1 VFDVMKGI
9 RVVEIGSFVFVPLA
23 TAVLAD
29 WGAEVIKIEHPRT
42 GDPYRGLTTAG
53 TTTHFE
59 GVNLSFQYAN
69 RGKRSLGL
77 DLTKPEGRA
86 LLDEVLAKADVF
98 VTNLRPSVREKLGL
112 GVEAVRKVNPDIVYV
127 RGSGYGQK
135 GEQTETAALDGT
147 AYWARAGVAT
157 ALTPPDMDRPIG
169 QRPAFGDV
177 MAAMTL
183 AGGIAAALF
192 GRANNG
198 KPPVVDV
205 ALMNVGMWQ
214 LQRDILGAP
223 YEKVDTT
230 QRIVGRTERNPLT
243 NNYLTSDGRFISLAI
258 VNPDSYWA
266 ELCGVLGR
274 PDLIGDERFANA
286 KVRQQNVEACVAEFD
301 AIFAAHDLAYWTRE
315 LTRFSGAWAPYQR
328 PSDLHSD
335 PVALDNGFFTELDID
350 GETKIKAVSSPI
362 NFDEFDG
369 PRTMPGAP
377 EVGQHGEEILL
388 ELGHDWEEIV
398 ALKDKGV
405 IT

>member
-1 VFDVMKGI
+1 MFEVMKGV
-9 RVVEIGSFVFVPLA
+9 RVVELGSFVFVPLA

-42 GDPYRGLTTAG
+42 GDPYRGLVTAG
-53 TTTHFE
+53 TTTSV
-59 GVNLSFQYAN
+59 GAVNLNFQYAN

-112 GVEAVRKVNPDIVYV
+112 GVEQLRKINPDLIYV

-147 AYWARAGVAT
+147 AYWARSGVAA
-157 ALTPPDMDRPIG
+157 ALTPPGTERPIS

-192 GRANNG
+192 ARANTG
-198 KPPVVDV
+198 KAPVVDV
-205 ALMNVGMWQ
+205 SLMNVGMWQ
-214 LQRDILGAP
+214 MQRDILGAP
-223 YEKVDTT
+223 YETVDST
-230 QRIVGRTERNPLT
+230 QRVVGRTERNPLT
-243 NNYLTSDGRFISLAI
+243 NNYLTSDGRFISLTI
-258 VNPDSYWA
+258 VNPDAYWA
-266 ELCGVLGR
+266 ELCTVLGR
-274 PDLIGDERFANA
+274 PDLIADERFANA
-286 KVRQQNVEACVAEFD
+286 KVRQQNVAACVAEFD
-301 AIFAAHDLAYWTRE
+301 AIFAAHDFDHWRKT
-315 LTRFSGAWAPYQR
+315 LTPFSGAWAPYQR
-328 PSDLHSD
+328 PADLHDD
-335 PVALDNGFFTELDID
+335 PVALANGFFTEID
-350 GETKIKAVSSPI
+350 AGPDHKLMAVSNPI
-362 NFDEFDG
+362 NFDEYYG
-369 PRTMPGAP
+369 PRRMPGAP
-377 EVGQHGEEILL
+377 EVGEHGEEIML